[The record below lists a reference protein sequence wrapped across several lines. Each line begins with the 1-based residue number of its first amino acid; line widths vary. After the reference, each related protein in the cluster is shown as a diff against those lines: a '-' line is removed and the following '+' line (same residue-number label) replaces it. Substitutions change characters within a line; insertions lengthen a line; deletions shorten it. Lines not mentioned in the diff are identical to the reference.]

1 MRTYL
6 VILFLVGHFITHGQ
20 QVDSLRERNVNI
32 SLDVPSLRIPRPLF
46 ILSTGDL
53 EVEVQRE
60 EIFGD
65 TLNFNPRL
73 INSIYVY
80 KDSKATEKYGRRGE
94 NGVVVVAV
102 SKAKANLLPVQLR
115 QRLKLEN

>member
-1 MRTYL
+1 MRISL
-6 VILFLVGHFITHGQ
+6 VILFMVSHFITHGQ
-20 QVDSLRERNVNI
+20 QVDSLQKGNVNI
-32 SLDVPSLRIPRPLF
+32 TLDIPSIRCPKPLF

-65 TLNFNPRL
+65 ILNFNPRL

-80 KDSKATEKYGRRGE
+80 KEAKATEKYGRRGE

-102 SKAKANLLPVQLR
+102 SKAKANLLPFQLR
-115 QRLKLEN
+115 QRLKLED